1 MRRMMLFASLCVV
14 GVVLAPIASA
24 SAAEKGG
31 CKIEGNATFGSGLS
45 KTKGPNTFNFQST
58 AGECVGEVS
67 GKVGAEATV
76 TEGKGEL
83 GCATAE
89 GTAKGTLTIL
99 SGPEKGPH
107 TFALKITGALG
118 VVLLELTGGIEA
130 HGVATF
136 LTSLNSKECALAE
149 PTSLP
154 FTAVAAGT
162 I

>member
-1 MRRMMLFASLCVV
+1 MKRIMLFASLCVI
-14 GVVLAPIASA
+14 GVALAPIASA

-31 CKIEGNATFGSGLS
+31 CKIEGNATFGGPLA
-45 KTKGPNTFNFQST
+45 KTKAPNSFTFAG

-67 GKVGAEATV
+67 GKVAAKATA
-76 TEGKGEL
+76 EGKGEL

-89 GTAKGTLTIL
+89 ATGSGTLTIA
-99 SGPEKGPH
+99 SGPEAGTH
-107 TFALKITGALG
+107 AFALKLTGALG
-118 VVLLELTGGIEA
+118 IVALELTGGIEA

-149 PTSLP
+149 PSSLP

>member
-1 MRRMMLFASLCVV
+1 MRQLILFVSLCAI
-14 GVVLAPIASA
+14 GVLLAPIASA
-24 SAAEKGG
+24 GAAEQGS
-31 CKIEGNATFGSGLS
+31 CKIEGNANFGGPLS
-45 KTKGPNTFNFQST
+45 KTKGPNTFTFTST
-58 AGECVGEVS
+58 AGECVGEAS
-67 GKVGAEATV
+67 GKVVAEATV

-107 TFALKITGALG
+107 TFALKVTGALG
-118 VVLLELTGGIEA
+118 VVALELTGGIEA

-149 PTSLP
+149 PTTLP
-154 FTAVAAGT
+154 FSALAAGT

>member
-1 MRRMMLFASLCVV
+1 MKRMMLFASLCVI
-14 GVVLAPIASA
+14 GFVLAPIASA
-24 SAAEKGG
+24 SAAEKGS
-31 CKIEGNATFGSGLS
+31 CKIEGNATFGGPLS
-45 KTKGPNTFNFQST
+45 KTKAPNTFTFKST
-58 AGECVGEVS
+58 AGECIGEVS

-99 SGPEKGPH
+99 AGPEKGPH
-107 TFALKITGALG
+107 TFSLKITGALG
-118 VVLLELTGGIEA
+118 LVLLELTGGIEA
-130 HGVATF
+130 QGLATF
-136 LTSLNSKECALAE
+136 LTSLSSKECVLGE
-149 PTSLP
+149 PTTLP

>member
-1 MRRMMLFASLCVV
+1 MKRLMLFVSLFVL
-14 GVVLAPIASA
+14 GIVLAPITSA
-24 SAAEKGG
+24 SAAEKGA
-31 CKIEGNATFGSGLS
+31 CKIEGNATFGGPLS
-45 KTKGPNTFNFQST
+45 KTKGPNTFTFTST
-58 AGECVGEVS
+58 AGECVGEAS
-67 GKVGAEATV
+67 GKVAAEATV

-99 SGPEKGPH
+99 AGPEKGPH
-107 TFALKITGALG
+107 AFALKVTGALG
-118 VVLLELTGGIEA
+118 VVVLELTGGIEA
-130 HGVATF
+130 QGVATF

-149 PTSLP
+149 PTTLP